1 VSGIYEFDDF
11 MLSPTHFEL
20 RRDKLP
26 LPVQPKVLRTLLHL
40 VEYRDRVVS
49 GDELRR
55 AIWPGECV
63 GAGSIKRAVI
73 GVRRALGE
81 PGDGQHSVRTVRSF
95 GYQFVRPVRVDAAAY
110 APAARSSAGEL
121 DALVARS
128 VAQLSAEHAERLLH
142 SLLGALAV
150 RSRAADPNHVTFAC
164 VAQGTT
170 ANLAPART

>member
-1 VSGIYEFDDF
+1 MSGIYEFDDF
-11 MLSPTHFEL
+11 VLSPSHFEL
-20 RRDKLP
+20 RRDKLA

-49 GDELRR
+49 ADELRR
-55 AIWPGECV
+55 AVWPRECV

-95 GYQFVRPVRVDAAAY
+95 GYQFVRPVRIDDPPY
-110 APAARSSAGEL
+110 AAREL
-121 DALVARS
+121 DAL

-142 SLLGALAV
+142 SLLGALAM
-150 RSRAADPNHVTFAC
+150 RSRAAEPSNVAFAC
-164 VAQGTT
+164 PVQGTT
-170 ANLAPART
+170 RGLISARAFPESAS

>member
-1 VSGIYEFDDF
+1 MSGIYAFDDF
-11 MLSPTHFEL
+11 VLNPIHFEL
-20 RRDKLP
+20 RRGALP

-49 GDELRR
+49 ADELRS

-73 GVRRALGE
+73 GARRALGE

-95 GYQFVRPVRVDAAAY
+95 GYQFVRPVRVDAPPCAAVV
-110 APAARSSAGEL
+110 SAGMGEL

-128 VAQLSAEHAERLLH
+128 VAQLSVEHAERLLH
-142 SLLGALAV
+142 SLLGALAM
-150 RSRAADPNHVTFAC
+150 RSRAADTNQATFPSSP
-164 VAQGTT
+164 Q
-170 ANLAPART
+170 